1 MHYLSIP
8 FGYIMK
14 FCYDLVSNYGFAL
27 ILFTLI
33 TKIILYPVSLWA
45 HDNSLRLLKLQPKL
59 NFIKARYYSDKEKIS
74 NEQLKLY
81 KEEKYHP
88 LVGVVPML
96 LQLVILMF
104 VIEIIY
110 NPLTYIIQYD
120 SATVKTIVDSAVAA
134 FGLDPEAN
142 SLQLSVVKV
151 IQEGFAVDGVDLAPV
166 RALNMSFMG
175 LDLAAIPLKS
185 SGIVK
190 AMPLFTGLSALILSL
205 FQNKFNPLQANQSFS
220 EKAMTNSVSIGIS
233 LFLGGFVP
241 VGVGMYWIFSNLSA
255 MLIQLLLNVTIKPRK
270 RVDYDELE
278 RSKEELEKIKNY
290 TKSNAAPKIGE
301 ENYKRE
307 KADYKRFFSVA
318 NKHFVIYS
326 ENNGFYKYFS
336 ETIDYI
342 LNNSNIVIH
351 YVTSDPNDNVFNLAK
366 ENDRIKAYY
375 IGEKK
380 LITLF
385 MKMDADI
392 VLMTMPGLGNYQY
405 KRSYVKKDIEYVYLC
420 HGIVSLHMVTEK
432 DYFNNYDTV
441 LCVGQH
447 QIDELRRIE
456 ELYKLPKKKLVPC
469 GYGQL
474 EMMERSYNKTE
485 HKANAKP
492 QVMIAPSWQEDN
504 ILDSCLDSLLEELFD
519 RGYKIIVRPHPEYV
533 KRYGERLSSIVEKYK
548 EHDSDELVFEL
559 DFSSN
564 ETVYSSDVLITD
576 WSGISLEYSF
586 STLKP
591 CLFVNTPPKI
601 LNPDYE
607 KVGLEPCE
615 IATRNVI
622 GKSFEMNSF
631 DGMSDLIDDMVS
643 NKGEYADKILEAR
656 NKYVFNF
663 GESGKVSGS
672 YIIKSLV
679 EKQKKNK

>member
-1 MHYLSIP
+1 
-8 FGYIMK
+8 MK